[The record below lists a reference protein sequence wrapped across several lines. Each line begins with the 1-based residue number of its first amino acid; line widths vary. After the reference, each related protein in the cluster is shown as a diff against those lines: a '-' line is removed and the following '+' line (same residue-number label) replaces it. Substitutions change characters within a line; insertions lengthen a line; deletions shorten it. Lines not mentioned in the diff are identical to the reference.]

1 MVKFTEVVKD
11 VGYIRFREIFI
22 NPEHVIY
29 LREDS
34 ITRKFFAE
42 SKHKDADFDPNQ
54 TFTKLFVR
62 SGAGGSEFIV
72 VGEPTLIESQ
82 LKGKSLLN
90 G

>member
-1 MVKFTEVVKD
+1 MVKLTEVVKD

-42 SKHKDADFDPNQ
+42 SKNKDSNFDPNQ

-62 SGAGGSEFIV
+62 NGGGGSEFVV

-82 LKGKSLLN
+82 LKGKTLLN

>member
-1 MVKFTEVVKD
+1 MVKLTEVIKD

-22 NPEHVIY
+22 NPEHVVY

-42 SKHKDADFDPNQ
+42 SQNHDFDPNQ
-54 TFTKLFVR
+54 TFTKLVVR
-62 SGAGGSEFIV
+62 NGSGGSEFVV
-72 VGEPTLIESQ
+72 VGEPTLIESR
-82 LKGKSLLN
+82 LKGKTLLN